1 MRLSASFSLLK
12 ATTGTLEVSIVDFR
26 MVTVT
31 IWPEVRPRRPS
42 QAAGPG
48 PSTSGVRGPS
58 PHDLH
63 LDLTDPP
70 VRLKVSGDID
80 RTTRRLW
87 EEALGGLV
95 TKGDDMHID
104 LSGLLF
110 VDVRGTWLLAEAARG
125 LPRGKKVFLYH
136 APYCLRSVLALIGPD
151 SSPIEVET

>member
-1 MRLSASFSLLK
+1 M
-12 ATTGTLEVSIVDFR
+12 
-26 MVTVT
+26 T